1 MSVAVEEQRIRSL
14 LGRVAAVEDVAR
26 SLPVGDE
33 RRTRLLEVTS
43 EALAEAGTIR
53 PVIAARLL
61 GLAEKTIRAWA
72 SQCVIS
78 VADESPSPRLLL
90 DLASVHEISQLDQL
104 REHGKDRDLLAEV
117 WRRLNDAALIERAD
131 LQESIGQMRQGQGR
145 VVRPITEKSRQR

>member
-43 EALAEAGTIR
+43 AALAEAGTIR

-72 SQCVIS
+72 SQGVIS

-90 DLASVHEISQLDQL
+90 DLASVHEISQLLDQL

-131 LQESIGQMRQGQGR
+131 LQETSGR
-145 VVRPITEKSRQR
+145 CAKARDA